1 MRLLDATLREGAQRS
16 GQSFSVDQKVEA
28 ARVLAGLGVDA
39 IQVGFPIARDGTAE
53 VCERLD
59 VDAALVGIGRAL
71 ERDIDAAAEAGVDVV
86 EFGVPMSEIQRE
98 HILGVTAEEAIETA
112 VEIYEYGR
120 DHGLS
125 VNVSAQDAFR
135 AEPADLTDLAE
146 AVGPATFTLLDTVGA
161 ATPAAVER
169 YLEAVSCPPDR
180 LGVHFHNDLGMAE
193 ANVLTAAAYGVE
205 KADVTVGGIGERVGN
220 AALEE
225 VVVAGSVGE
234 PPVDFGL
241 DLDELIPACRRVL
254 DILGESVPPHKPV
267 LGRTAFEH
275 ESGMHTATMLD
286 EPTVYE
292 AYDPGAFGGERRLL
306 FGPSS
311 GKGAARRLLI
321 RAGGDPTD
329 DEVEQFLDELHDL
342 DEHVDLET
350 AAGMAENALG
360 DAG

>member
-39 IQVGFPIARDGTAE
+39 IQVGFPIARDGTAA
-53 VCERLD
+53 VCDRLD
-59 VDAALVGIGRAL
+59 VDAELVGIGRAL

-86 EFGVPMSEIQRE
+86 EFGVPMSDVQRE
-98 HILGVTAEEAIETA
+98 HILGTSAEAAIETA

-135 AEPADLTDLAE
+135 AEPADLSSLAD
-146 AVGPATFTLLDTVGA
+146 AVAPATFTLLDTVGA
-161 ATPAAVER
+161 ATPAMVDR

-180 LGVHFHNDLGMAE
+180 LGVHFHNDLGVAE
-193 ANVLTAAAYGVE
+193 ANVLTAAAFGVE

-225 VVVAGSVGE
+225 VAVAGSIGE
-234 PPVDFGL
+234 PAVEFAL

-254 DILGESVPPHKPV
+254 DILDESVSPHKPV
-267 LGRTAFEH
+267 LGQTAFEH

-286 EPTVYE
+286 EPAVYE
-292 AYDPGAFGGERRLL
+292 AFDPGAFGGERRLL

-311 GKGAARRLLI
+311 GRGAARRLLV

-329 DEVEQFLDELHDL
+329 DDVDRFLDELKRL

-350 AAGMAENALG
+350 ATGMAEDAL
-360 DAG
+360 AGAD

>member
-28 ARVLAGLGVDA
+28 ARVLDGLGVDA
-39 IQVGFPIARDGTAE
+39 IQVGFPIARDGSAE
-53 VCERLD
+53 VCDRLD
-59 VDAALVGIGRAL
+59 VDADLVGIGRAL

-86 EFGVPMSEIQRE
+86 EFGVPMSDIQRE
-98 HILGVTAEEAIETA
+98 HILGATAEEAIDTA
-112 VEIYEYGR
+112 VEVYEYGR
-120 DHGLS
+120 ERGLS

-135 AEPADLTDLAE
+135 ADPADLNELAE
-146 AVGPATFTLLDTVGA
+146 AVAPATFTLLDTVGC
-161 ATPAAVER
+161 ATPAMVDR
-169 YLEAVSCPPDR
+169 YLGAVSCPGDR
-180 LGVHFHNDLGMAE
+180 LGVHFHNDLGVAE
-193 ANVLTAAAYGVE
+193 ANVLTAAEFGVA

-234 PPVDFGL
+234 PSVDFGL

-254 DILGESVPPHKPV
+254 DILDESVPPHKPV

-286 EPTVYE
+286 EPAVYE
-292 AYDPGAFGGERRLL
+292 AFDPGSFGGERRLL

-311 GKGAARRLLI
+311 GQGAARRLLA
-321 RAGGDPTD
+321 RAGAEPTD
-329 DEVEQFLDELHDL
+329 EAVEQFLDELHGL

-350 AAGMAENALG
+350 ATEMAEQAVSAA
-360 DAG
+360 D

>member
-16 GQSFSVDQKVEA
+16 GQSYSVDQKVEA

-59 VDAALVGIGRAL
+59 VDAELVGIGRAL

-86 EFGVPMSEIQRE
+86 EFGVPMSDIQRE
-98 HILGVTAEEAIETA
+98 HILGATAEEAIETA
-112 VEIYEYGR
+112 VEIFEYGR
-120 DHGLS
+120 DRGLS

-135 AEPADLTDLAE
+135 AEPADLNDLAE
-146 AVGPATFTLLDTVGA
+146 AVAPATFTLLDTVGC
-161 ATPAAVER
+161 ATPALVDR
-169 YLEAVSCPPDR
+169 YLETMTTPADR
-180 LGVHFHNDLGMAE
+180 LGVHCHNDLGVGE
-193 ANVLTAAAYGVE
+193 ANVLVAAEHGIA

-234 PPVDFGL
+234 PTVDFGL
-241 DLDELIPACRRVL
+241 DLDELIPACHRVL
-254 DILGESVPPHKPV
+254 DILDESVPPHKPV
-267 LGRTAFEH
+267 LGRTAYEH

-286 EPTVYE
+286 EPAVYE
-292 AYDPGAFGGERRLL
+292 AFDPEAFGGERRLL

-311 GKGAARRLLI
+311 GRGAARRLLV
-321 RAGGDPTD
+321 RAGADPTD
-329 DEVEQFLDELHDL
+329 DDVDEFLAELHDL
-342 DEHVDLET
+342 EEHVDLET
-350 AAGMAENALG
+350 ATGMAEEAVAA
-360 DAG
+360 AG

>member
-28 ARVLAGLGVDA
+28 ARVLAGVGVDA

-59 VDAALVGIGRAL
+59 IDAELVGIGRAL

-86 EFGVPMSEIQRE
+86 EFGVPMSDIQRE
-98 HILGVTAEEAIETA
+98 HILGATAEEAIETA
-112 VEIYEYGR
+112 VEVYEYGR
-120 DHGLS
+120 DLGLS

-135 AEPADLTDLAE
+135 AEPAELSALAD
-146 AVGPATFTLLDTVGA
+146 AVTPATFTLLDTVGV

-180 LGVHFHNDLGMAE
+180 LGVHFHNDLGVAV
-193 ANVLTAAAYGVE
+193 ANVLKATEFGVE

-225 VVVAGSVGE
+225 VVVAGTVGE
-234 PPVDFGL
+234 PTVEFGL
-241 DLDELIPACRRVL
+241 DLDELIPACHRVL
-254 DILGESVPPHKPV
+254 NILDESVPPHKPV

-286 EPTVYE
+286 EPAVYE
-292 AYDPGAFGGERRLL
+292 AFDPGAFGGERRLL

-311 GKGAARRLLI
+311 GGGAARRLLV

-329 DEVEQFLDELHDL
+329 DDIEQFLDELQRL
-342 DEHVDLET
+342 EEHVDLET
-350 AAGMAENALG
+350 ATEMAEDALA
-360 DAG
+360 DAN